1 MELEPYKKLFRRR
14 GYKMTPQR
22 ELVISSF
29 FELGK
34 HVSVDELY
42 QRVRGRDANV
52 GYSTVWRNL
61 KLICQVGLAEEVN
74 IGDGVTR
81 YDRVTDAPHG
91 HFYCSGCK
99 EFVEVD
105 INDIISELETRARRM
120 GFHPDG
126 FKIEVQGLC
135 RECAQKADART
146 MTDRTGKSRKPR
158 AHRSSVE
165 PEEVS

>member
-1 MELEPYKKLFRRR
+1 MELEPYKQLFRRR

-42 QRVRGRDANV
+42 QKVRGRDANV

-91 HFYCSGCK
+91 HFYCSVCK

-105 INDIISELETRARRM
+105 INDIISALETRARRM

-135 RECAQKADART
+135 RDCSERAGSGRGHADISKRRQARP
-146 MTDRTGKSRKPR
+146 RRRVKS
-158 AHRSSVE
+158 
-165 PEEVS
+165 EEAS

>member
-1 MELEPYKKLFRRR
+1 MELDPYKKLFRRR

-42 QRVRGRDANV
+42 QRVRGKDANV

-81 YDRVTDAPHG
+81 YDRVTEAPHG

-99 EFVEVD
+99 EFVEIDVD
-105 INDIISELETRARRM
+105 DIISALESRARRM

-135 RECAQKADART
+135 RDCAGQREAKPKSGRT
-146 MTDRTGKSRKPR
+146 TEHRTTRVRRRKLSEE
-158 AHRSSVE
+158 SS
-165 PEEVS
+165 

>member
-29 FELGK
+29 LELDK

-42 QRVRGRDANV
+42 QRVRGKDANV

-81 YDRVTDAPHG
+81 YDRVTEAPHG

-99 EFVEVD
+99 EFVEIDVD
-105 INDIISELETRARRM
+105 DIISALESRARRM

-135 RECAQKADART
+135 RDCAGQGEPKPKTGPATERRT
-146 MTDRTGKSRKPR
+146 TRVRRRKL
-158 AHRSSVE
+158 AEESS
-165 PEEVS
+165 